1 MEQENNESES
11 QLTPRIAFPIK
22 EINFSSDIHKL
33 ETLEYVRIGAFN
45 HPLNNT
51 FEYKYGFFG
60 KKFLADGEVYF
71 TLLDAMPSQNPNEI
85 SLTSNLYKISL
96 PPAFHISNKLKKQVS
111 NTPNNTESLE
121 DVINDHAT
129 LFKEEII
136 INNFKMKHPQR
147 K

>member
-1 MEQENNESES
+1 MEQENNEPES

-71 TLLDAMPSQNPNEI
+71 TLLDAMPSQNSNEI
-85 SLTSNLYKISL
+85 SLTSNLYKISC

-111 NTPNNTESLE
+111 NAPNNTESLE
-121 DVINDHAT
+121 EVINDHAT

-136 INNFKMKHPQR
+136 INNFKMNHPPR

>member
-1 MEQENNESES
+1 MDQENNE
-11 QLTPRIAFPIK
+11 LTPRIAFPIK

-51 FEYKYGFFG
+51 FNYNYGFFG

-85 SLTSNLYKISL
+85 SLTSNLYSISR
-96 PPAFHISNKLKKQVS
+96 PPAFHISNNLKKQIS

-121 DVINDHAT
+121 EVINDHAT
-129 LFKEEII
+129 LFKEEILL
-136 INNFKMKHPQR
+136 NNFKMKHPKR

>member
-71 TLLDAMPSQNPNEI
+71 TLLDAMPSQNSNEI
-85 SLTSNLYKISL
+85 SLTSNLYKISC

-111 NTPNNTESLE
+111 NAPNNTESLE
-121 DVINDHAT
+121 EVINDHAT

>member
-1 MEQENNESES
+1 MEQENNEPES

-71 TLLDAMPSQNPNEI
+71 TLLDAMPSQNSNEI
-85 SLTSNLYKISL
+85 SLTSNLYKISC

-111 NTPNNTESLE
+111 NAPNNTESLE
-121 DVINDHAT
+121 EVINDHAT